1 MFVRKVLFIFCLILL
16 LKGIL
21 LGMNI
26 DNENSV
32 AAKLA
37 KEVVLISQKYAHEKK
52 NAATKRQ
59 GEVRAAVTKY
69 NEIANEEET

>member
-1 MFVRKVLFIFCLILL
+1 
-16 LKGIL
+16 
-21 LGMNI
+21 MNI